1 MFKKKIKNFKD
12 ISKDISALENQEN
25 LFFFTNILKN
35 IEHFVF
41 FGTLLGLTRD
51 KQLIEGDD
59 DVDFYINLKNRN
71 ELIKVLIK
79 NNIDVDLSLS
89 INKTDY
95 FLQIKR
101 NFNNKNLICEF
112 YFYDDQIDNKY
123 IYERWNFD
131 GRPHDSNKILKIP
144 KVFIYPIKKELF
156 KKTYISFPKENELIC
171 EYLYGSTWKKKL
183 KKDKEYEISVINGKP
198 YLYTI
203 KKFFNFKIK
212 KLIL

>member
-12 ISKDISALENQEN
+12 ISKDISSLENQEN

-79 NNIDVDLSLS
+79 NN
-89 INKTDY
+89 Y
-95 FLQIKR
+95 R
-101 NFNNKNLICEF
+101 N
-112 YFYDDQIDNKY
+112 
-123 IYERWNFD
+123 
-131 GRPHDSNKILKIP
+131 
-144 KVFIYPIKKELF
+144 
-156 KKTYISFPKENELIC
+156 
-171 EYLYGSTWKKKL
+171 
-183 KKDKEYEISVINGKP
+183 
-198 YLYTI
+198 
-203 KKFFNFKIK
+203 
-212 KLIL
+212 